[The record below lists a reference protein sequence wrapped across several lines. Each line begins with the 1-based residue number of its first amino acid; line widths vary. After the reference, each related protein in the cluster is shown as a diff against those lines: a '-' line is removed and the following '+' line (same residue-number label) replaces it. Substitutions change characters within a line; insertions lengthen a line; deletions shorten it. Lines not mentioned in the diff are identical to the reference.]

1 MTFENFIPPRSKKV
15 WEIIGEVEKNFLSS
29 EENFLMI
36 QPDCKYFV
44 SKIFSETAEK
54 FDTIIL
60 QNNLIGNLEK
70 AELVELI
77 KKVEKNLN
85 PRGTIIFTLENL
97 SFAEN
102 IMAILNGEPPKF
114 KISLTFKEL
123 VNSAKEAGANVYRT
137 LSASRKVS
145 VPKSILE
152 MSATDVSA
160 FMHIV
165 TATLEELPPKT
176 LIQSVIGEKLVC
188 APIRLYMAN
197 DFITTEPGFFSQ
209 STLSVDKVKLVSGDE
224 YDKKIFI
231 NQRMSLPSFAAGVS
245 FFKQLRDLN
254 YLYIN
259 EIDDHPTHWK
269 KDYDSSGWI
278 NFVGAHAVQ
287 TSTKYLADYLKQ
299 FNPIVKV
306 FTNQLRKIQPPRNFD
321 EEFRQK
327 NRPVTIFFGALNR
340 DADFAKILPVLNDVA
355 KLYGNKILFK
365 VVARMELFN
374 SIQTK
379 NKILLGKSEVYDGQY
394 ISYEEYEEALRTSD
408 IALLP
413 LLDNEFNRSKSD
425 LKFIECASGGAVALA
440 SPVVY
445 SEVIKDGENGF
456 IFRNLREFEEKLK
469 LLIFNPGKRREIAKK
484 AYEYVKHNRLMSQH
498 YEERIDWYRELLA
511 RLPELN
517 EKTWQRIEKL
527 STKFKHE
534 ISKQEKI
541 SQSAEVKNK
550 GLLGP
555 NEEILIPV

>member
-15 WEIIGEVEKNFLSS
+15 WEITGEVEKNFLSS

-165 TATLEELPPKT
+165 TATLEKLPPKT

-469 LLIFNPGKRREIAKK
+469 LLIFNPGKRREIAGK